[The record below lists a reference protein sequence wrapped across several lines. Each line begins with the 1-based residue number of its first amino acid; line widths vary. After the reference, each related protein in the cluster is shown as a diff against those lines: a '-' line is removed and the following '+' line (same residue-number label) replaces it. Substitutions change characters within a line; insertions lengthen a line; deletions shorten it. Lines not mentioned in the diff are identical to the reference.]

1 MEQIITIELFGKKY
15 TFKAETQVEKAKEVA
30 ELLVNEVKKV
40 ESQQKGS
47 PARFNPLGIMILT
60 AMNIAG
66 DNIDIKDN
74 HMEFIS
80 KISDKSAMILSKLES
95 F

>member
-1 MEQIITIELFGKKY
+1 MEQFITIELFGKNY
-15 TFKAETQVEKAKEVA
+15 TFKAETRIEKAREVA
-30 ELLVNEVKKV
+30 ELLVKEVGKV

-47 PARFNPLGIMILT
+47 SARFNQLGIMILT

-66 DNIDIKDN
+66 DNIEIKENDLDF
-74 HMEFIS
+74 MR
-80 KISDKSAMILSKLES
+80 KISDKSAKLLSRLDS